1 MMTIERAPIGW
12 RFWVRWVW
20 LTVVGYSV
28 GLLLG
33 FVLGH
38 FLLGN
43 VMIWVVVGAGVG
55 FMQWRTLRRFVQRS
69 GWWVLAN
76 MAGLTVSFGLY
87 AIVNHVWQEVP
98 FDCGWPLG
106 VLGHA
111 LALVLG
117 GTFVGLL
124 QQRIL
129 RRHVRRSVWWVLAN
143 ALGWGLS
150 AFGFAIQP
158 DMSGH
163 YPGVLVVVL
172 FIRNGMLAPAVAGII
187 LGTLT
192 GGALIW
198 LLRQPTPRKVS

>member
-1 MMTIERAPIGW
+1 MERTAIGW
-12 RFWVRWVW
+12 RFWVRWVL

-28 GLLLG
+28 GFLLG
-33 FVLGH
+33 FVFGY

-69 GWWVLAN
+69 GWWVPAN
-76 MAGLTVSFGLY
+76 MTGLTVSFGLY
-87 AIVNHVWQEVP
+87 AIVVNLWEEVP
-98 FDCGWPLG
+98 FDLGWPLG

-117 GTFVGLL
+117 GAFAGLL

-129 RRHVRRSVWWVLAN
+129 RRHMGRSVWWMLAN
-143 ALGWGLS
+143 AAGWGLS
-150 AFGFAIQP
+150 AFGFAIP
-158 DMSGH
+158 TDMSGR
-163 YPGVLVVVL
+163 YPGVLGQVL
-172 FIRNGMLAPAVAGII
+172 VILNGMLAPAVAGVI
-187 LGTLT
+187 LGTVT

-198 LLRQPTPRKVS
+198 LLRQPTPRDVP